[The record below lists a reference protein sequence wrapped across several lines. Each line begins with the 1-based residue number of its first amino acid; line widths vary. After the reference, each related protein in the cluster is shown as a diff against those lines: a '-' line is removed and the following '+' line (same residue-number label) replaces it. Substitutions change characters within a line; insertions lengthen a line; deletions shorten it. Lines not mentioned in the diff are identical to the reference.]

1 MNRHSHSSHENNCPK
16 AFPKTAQED
25 YHLKYIFF
33 KFKINVTYYATREKL
48 IFVFS
53 ESLHITML
61 HTAWEITTTVLSK
74 NTCLNMWMY
83 RILLGVFNLWSCFL
97 RKVQVKSLKAWKAK
111 LTSSGSW
118 KSRKK
123 RKKKKHLRVPISQQM
138 QDVSNK
144 K

>member
-83 RILLGVFNLWSCFL
+83 RILLGVFSLRSCFL

-111 LTSSGSW
+111 LTSPGSR

-123 RKKKKHLRVPISQQM
+123 RKKKKK
-138 QDVSNK
+138 NT
-144 K
+144 